1 MLISKYLFLILIIS
15 YSTSIQGQEYI
26 NKNPKKA
33 AIYSSIIPGA
43 GQIYTKKYW
52 KIPIIYAGLA
62 TSAYYINHN
71 HESYKTY
78 KQAYLNRLDGVLF
91 DEYTDVYTDSELV
104 TLTEYYRRNTEI
116 SALLFTLTY
125 ILNIIDA
132 SVNAHLFN
140 YNVSED
146 ISMEIKPV
154 YFSRDNISGL
164 SLAIKL

>member
-1 MLISKYLFLILIIS
+1 MKKTLVFICCIFLLPNIIKAQFTTVS
-15 YSTSIQGQEYI
+15 
-26 NKNPKKA
+26 PKKA
-33 AIYSSIIPGA
+33 SIYSAIVPGA
-43 GQIYTKKYW
+43 GQYYTKKYW

>member
-26 NKNPKKA
+26 NKKPKKA

-71 HESYKTY
+71 HKSYKTY
-78 KQAYLNRLDGVLF
+78 KQTYLDRLDGVLI

-125 ILNIIDA
+125 VLNIVDA